1 VSDFRDRIV
10 TFDSKDEWLAF
21 KRKTISATD
30 VIAIVGL
37 PYFGRTAM
45 SVFMDKVDPDYE
57 SLGSSAMARGT
68 AMEPFLVAAYAESQC
83 VRMLDVPRWWCVTH
97 PTLPWLSCSPDGI
110 VDETSGNPWLLE
122 AKTSRTRSGWQPPS
136 EMPDGVPEAYIVQCA
151 IQMACCDLDP
161 CALVAAV
168 GSLDDFRV
176 YQIERNA
183 RLETTLIA
191 RATEFYENHLKPE
204 VFPEWDGSEG
214 ADRLLRS
221 LFPHNTTTDQLR
233 EIEDPDELAAVDA
246 LWRAWNVIEGG
257 TQQHAVA
264 RQRCEEI
271 IGDSPGICGPGFK
284 FTWKIQGS
292 GRVFRPTFY
301 EDFTPTTEETDEHE

>member
-10 TFDSKDEWLAF
+10 TFDSKEEWLAF
-21 KRKTISATD
+21 KRTTISATD

-45 SVFMDKVDPDYE
+45 SVFMDKVDPDYGDE
-57 SLGSSAMARGT
+57 SSAAMSRGT
-68 AMEPFLVAAYAESQC
+68 AMEPFLVSAYAERTG
-83 VRMLDVPRWWCVTH
+83 VELLDVPRWWCVTH
-97 PTLPWLSCSPDGI
+97 PTLPWLSCSPDQAWADYRRN
-110 VDETSGNPWLLE
+110 VE
-122 AKTSRTRSGWQPPS
+122 AKTSRTRRGWQDPR
-136 EMPDGVPEAYIVQCA
+136 EAPDGVPEAYIVQCA
-151 IQMACCDLDP
+151 IQTACCETEGAD
-161 CALVAAV
+161 LVAAV
-168 GSLDDFRV
+168 GSLDDFRI
-176 YQIERNA
+176 YDGLHRNA
-183 RLETTLIA
+183 RLEKALIA

-233 EIEDPDELAAVDA
+233 EVDDEERAVVDYFYLDA
-246 LWRAWNVIEGG
+246 QARMRAEHSESIW
-257 TQQHAVA
+257 A
-264 RQRCEEI
+264 QRVQSI

-284 FTWKIQGS
+284 ITWKIQGS